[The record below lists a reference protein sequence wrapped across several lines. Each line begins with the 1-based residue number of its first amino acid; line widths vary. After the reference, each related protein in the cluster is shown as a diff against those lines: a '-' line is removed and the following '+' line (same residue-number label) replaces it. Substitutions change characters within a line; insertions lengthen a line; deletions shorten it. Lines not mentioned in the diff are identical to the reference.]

1 MTMNNQFF
9 LDLVLKNYYKKIQLN
24 VYEIS
29 KREFGIGFNDKIE
42 MRHLMFSSID
52 ELKNFL
58 VDKKPRYISYS
69 SALYEF
75 PDARPMERKNLY
87 ACELTFD
94 IDVQTKSKLLSVEE
108 LTYAKEQVI
117 RLIEDF
123 LVLDF
128 GISKDKIK
136 LNFSGNRG
144 FHVHVY
150 DEDITK
156 LDSDSRRHISDY
168 ITGKIFNKFDQFFNI
183 KLNVISD
190 GISMNEIGLKK
201 RIAKN
206 MIDLIPE
213 GSNEFEKLKC
223 ALINGNYVG
232 IVLKN
237 PRYFKQKLQRIFLEA
252 KKKVFVSIDEKVTFD
267 LSKLIRMPD
276 SIHGSTGLIA
286 KTITINELDKFNLYE
301 NAIIK
306 FKGDAKIIAK
316 DDIKLPELNLEIQK
330 NKELIIPIKQAFP
343 LVCLNLIDVLDVMV

>member
-1 MTMNNQFF
+1 M
-9 LDLVLKNYYKKIQLN
+9 DSVIKNYYKKIQLN

-42 MRHLMFSSID
+42 MRHLNFSSLD

-75 PDARPMERKNLY
+75 PGARPMERKNLY

-94 IDVQTKSKLLSVEE
+94 IDIQTMSKLLTKDE
-108 LTYAKEQVI
+108 LSFAKEQVN
-117 RLIEDF
+117 RLIDDF
-123 LVLDF
+123 LVSDF
-128 GISKDKIK
+128 GISKDKII

-150 DEDITK
+150 DESIMK
-156 LDSDSRRHISDY
+156 LDSDARRQISDY

-183 KLNVISD
+183 KGNVISD
-190 GISMNEIGLKK
+190 GISLNEIGLKN
-201 RIAKN
+201 RIAKKF
-206 MIDLIPE
+206 IDLITE
-213 GSNEFEKLKC
+213 SNNEFVKLKY

-232 IVLKN
+232 IVFHN
-237 PRYFKQKLQRIFLEA
+237 ARYFKQKLQRIFLDA

-286 KTITINELDKFNLYE
+286 KTITIKELDNFNPYE
-301 NAIIK
+301 HAIIK
-306 FKGDAKIIAK
+306 FKGEAKVVAK
-316 DDIKLPELNLEIQK
+316 EDIKLPELDLEIQK
-330 NKELIIPIKQAFP
+330 NKEIIIPIKFAFP
-343 LVCLNLIDVLDVMV
+343 LACLNLIDVLEVMI